1 MALIHSTSNL
11 DTLPP
16 ELSTPILSYLSAS
29 EVARMR
35 RVSKTL
41 LALVDANLKSIVA
54 PIRARA
60 ARSLEQFV
68 NDTLKFGKNV
78 PFHRALGRLI
88 KHRGYWPVGP
98 DCARATHAF
107 VLLWLYNLEGGPPPY
122 HFVGLERIMT
132 AYIADLADKLQEL
145 HLQRHAPEY
154 RRQYGEKDIPD
165 LEAFMKLLGNP
176 VNLAAQRYNLESSC
190 LETVYHEICEPTDP
204 VLGGQ
209 LHGLR
214 SDDDDGDDRAQS
226 TFPLR
231 LRTPQW
237 PLTATHVTEADW
249 HDEDARQRA
258 KGLCSIGCLVANF
271 GVPELPGIPIDR
283 FAYCVKTEWAYGMVE
298 GAVRS
303 GKGMKRLV
311 KTAVLEELHIP

>member
-1 MALIHSTSNL
+1 
-11 DTLPP
+11 
-16 ELSTPILSYLSAS
+16 
-29 EVARMR
+29 MR

-60 ARSLEQFV
+60 LHSLEQFV
-68 NDTLKFGKNV
+68 NDTLNFGKNV
-78 PFHRALGRLI
+78 PFHHALGRLI
-88 KHRGYWPVGP
+88 KHRGYWPLYT
-98 DCARATHAF
+98 DCARTTQAF
-107 VLLWLYNLEGGPPPY
+107 MMLWLYNLEGGPPPY
-122 HFVGLERIMT
+122 HFVGPERIMT

-165 LEAFMKLLGNP
+165 LEAFINLLGSP
-176 VNLAAQRYNLESSC
+176 VNRAARRYNLGSSY
-190 LETVYHEICEPTDP
+190 LETVYHVICEPTNP

-209 LHGLR
+209 LHGLG
-214 SDDDDGDDRAQS
+214 SDDDLVRV
-226 TFPLR
+226 
-231 LRTPQW
+231 RTPQW
-237 PLTATHVTEADW
+237 PLTKTFVTQADY
-249 HDEDARQRA
+249 DDKNARQRMN
-258 KGLCSIGCLVANF
+258 GICSMGCLVANF
-271 GVPELPGIPIDR
+271 GVPELPGTPIDR
-283 FAYCVKTEWAYGMVE
+283 FAYCVKTEWAYRMVE